1 MEVVQTILITGAT
14 DGLGRELALR
24 LGTAGAR
31 VLIHGRDAGR
41 ADRVRAD
48 ILADGGPEPEI
59 LLADLASLRQVD
71 RIANLITGDID
82 VLVNNAGIGA
92 GRPGA
97 PRDLSADGIEL
108 RFAVNYLAGYRLTRL
123 LLPRLTPNARIV
135 NVASA
140 GQQVIDF
147 TDPMMEREY
156 DGFSAYQQSKLA
168 QIMFTIDLAEELGT
182 GGIIVNSLHP
192 ATFMNTT
199 MVIESGVDPIS
210 AVTEG
215 ADATMRLIT
224 DPTLPAGR
232 YFNGTREARPNAQAY
247 DAQAR
252 QQLRQLSEDLLAGAL
267 H

>member
-1 MEVVQTILITGAT
+1 VDVVQTILITGAT

-31 VLIHGRDAGR
+31 VLVHGRDAGR

-48 ILADGGPEPEI
+48 ILAGGGPEPEV
-59 LLADLASLRQVD
+59 LLADLASLREVD
-71 RIANLITGDID
+71 RVADLVTGDLD

-92 GRPGA
+92 GPPGA
-97 PRDLSADGIEL
+97 PRELSADGIEL

-123 LLPRLTPNARIV
+123 LLPRLTPSARIV

-140 GQQVIDF
+140 GQQAIDF
-147 TDPMMEREY
+147 ADPMMEREY
-156 DGFSAYQQSKLA
+156 DGFSAYQRSKLA
-168 QIMFTIDLAEELGT
+168 QIMFTIDLAEELG
-182 GGIIVNSLHP
+182 GDGIVVNSLHP

-199 MVIESGVDPIS
+199 MVTESGVNPIS
-210 AVTEG
+210 TVAEG

-224 DPTLPAGR
+224 GTNLPTGR
-232 YFNGTREARPNAQAY
+232 YFNGTREARPNAQVY
-247 DAQAR
+247 DVHAR
-252 QQLRQLSEDLLAGAL
+252 RRLRQLSDDLIAL